1 MKAWKDNI
9 YSNHYDYEFIIKL
22 KDEFRKARETND
34 HRLVI
39 HLVRSHAVRDI
50 GGINNPQLYKMCYLG
65 TKTLIEDFRKE
76 FIACLEYISDL
87 PTDKYLYTQKL
98 EFFAE
103 TRHAFGRTA
112 LLLSGGA
119 GMGLY
124 HFGVLKILS
133 EERVIPRIIS
143 GSSVGSI
150 FASMFATKRID
161 EIEQVTILAEK
172 LLIIEQDICRFLSSD
187 I

>member
-1 MKAWKDNI
+1 MKAWKDNL
-9 YSNHYDYEFIIKL
+9 YSTHYDYEYIIKL
-22 KDEFRKARETND
+22 KDEFRQARERND

-39 HLVRSHAVRDI
+39 HLVRTHAVRDI
-50 GGINNPQLYKMCYLG
+50 GGINNPQLYKTCYLG

-76 FIACLEYISDL
+76 FISCLEYVSDL
-87 PTDKYLYTQKL
+87 PTDKFPYSQKL

-119 GMGLY
+119 SLGLY
-124 HFGVLKILS
+124 HLGVLKILF

-143 GSSVGSI
+143 GSSMGSI
-150 FASMFATKRID
+150 IASVFATRRMD
-161 EIEQVTILAEK
+161 EIDQV
-172 LLIIEQDICRFLSSD
+172 RFL
-187 I
+187 

>member
-1 MKAWKDNI
+1 MKAWKDNL
-9 YSNHYDYEFIIKL
+9 YSNHYDYEYIIKL
-22 KDEFRKARETND
+22 RDEFRQARETND
-34 HRLVI
+34 HKLVI
-39 HLVRSHAVRDI
+39 HLVRTHAVRDI
-50 GGINNPQLYKMCYLG
+50 GGINNPQLYKNCYLG

-87 PTDKYLYTQKL
+87 PKDKFPSSQKL

-119 GMGLY
+119 GLGLY
-124 HFGVLKILS
+124 HFGVLKILY

-150 FASMFATKRID
+150 FASAIATRRMD
-161 EIEQVTILAEK
+161 EIDQVMI
-172 LLIIEQDICRFLSSD
+172 FLVKP
-187 I
+187 

>member
-1 MKAWKDNI
+1 MMTYIFIFIDMKAWKDNI
-9 YSNHYDYEFIIKL
+9 HSNHYDYEYIIKL
-22 KDEFRKARETND
+22 KDEFRKAREANN
-34 HRLVI
+34 HKLVI
-39 HLVRSHAVRDI
+39 HLVRTHAVRDI
-50 GGINNPQLYKMCYLG
+50 GGINNPELYKNCYLG

-87 PTDKYLYTQKL
+87 PMDKFPYTQKL

-103 TRHAFGRTA
+103 TRHAFGRSA

-119 GMGLY
+119 GLGLY
-124 HFGVLKILS
+124 HFGVLKILF

-150 FASMFATKRID
+150 IASVFCTRKMD
-161 EIEQVTILAEK
+161 EIDQVMFLCEK
-172 LLIIEQDICRFLSSD
+172 LLIN
-187 I
+187 